1 MSQFGE
7 VVYLEIPLGKRGD
20 EKIVRRRKVKRF
32 ESGLRIG
39 GRMENVE
46 SDREWEMECFDGRE
60 KSRFWEFETDFKWDE
75 RKLWK

>member
-1 MSQFGE
+1 VSQFGE

-46 SDREWEMECFDGRE
+46 SDRE
-60 KSRFWEFETDFKWDE
+60 
-75 RKLWK
+75 